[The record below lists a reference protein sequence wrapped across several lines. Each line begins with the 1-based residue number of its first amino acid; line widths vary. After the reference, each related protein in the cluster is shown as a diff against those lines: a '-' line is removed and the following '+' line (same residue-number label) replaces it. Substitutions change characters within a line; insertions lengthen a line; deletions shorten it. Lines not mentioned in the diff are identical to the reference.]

1 MDAGA
6 SRFVDPPRPYA
17 EPEAAGVAP
26 ARPEPGVDIV
36 SLLIQT
42 QERERRRIADD
53 IHDDSLQVLSAVLLG
68 LHQLRSHVDS
78 PRALEIVDRLEEDV
92 ELATRRL
99 RWLMFD
105 LQPRALET
113 EGLVPA
119 LRGYLAAMAG
129 DTGISFEL
137 VADAVGEEPP
147 RRTRTILYR
156 ITQEALAN
164 ARKHSRARHVRVSI
178 EPADGGFLTTVA
190 DDGVGL
196 DDADG
201 NAGPLH
207 VGLEVMRERAEMAGG
222 WFDVGGSN
230 GSGTTVSFWLPGD
243 A

>member
-6 SRFVDPPRPYA
+6 SRFVY
-17 EPEAAGVAP
+17 P
-26 ARPEPGVDIV
+26 ARPHVEAEPADVAATRADAGVDVV

-68 LHQLRSHVDS
+68 LHQLRSHVEA
-78 PRALEIVDRLEEDV
+78 PRALAIVERLEEDV
-92 ELATRRL
+92 ELAARRL

-105 LQPRALET
+105 LQPRALEK

-119 LRGYLAAMAG
+119 LRSYLAAMAG
-129 DTGISFEL
+129 DTGISFDL
-137 VADAVGEEPP
+137 VADAELEEPP
-147 RRTRTILYR
+147 PRTRTILYR

-196 DDADG
+196 ADAVA

-207 VGLEVMRERAEMAGG
+207 VGLEAMRERAEMAGG
-222 WFDVGGSN
+222 WFDAAGST
-230 GSGTTVSFWLPGD
+230 GSGTTVRFWVPGH

>member
-6 SRFVDPPRPYA
+6 SRFVDPARPHVEA
-17 EPEAAGVAP
+17 SAAGAAP
-26 ARPEPGVDIV
+26 ARAEPAVDVV

-68 LHQLRSHVDS
+68 LHQLRSHVGS
-78 PRALEIVDRLEEDV
+78 RALEIVDRLEEDV

-113 EGLVPA
+113 EGLIPA
-119 LRGYLAAMAG
+119 LRSYLAAMTG
-129 DTGISFEL
+129 DTGILFHL
-137 VADAVGEEPP
+137 AADAVLEEPP
-147 RRTRTILYR
+147 RQTRTILYR

-164 ARKHSRARHVRVSI
+164 ARKHSRARHVHVSI

-190 DDGVGL
+190 DDGVGIG
-196 DDADG
+196 DGDA
-201 NAGPLH
+201 AGPMH
-207 VGLEVMRERAEMAGG
+207 VGLDVMRERAEMAGG
-222 WFDVGGSN
+222 WFEAGGSS
-230 GSGTTVSFWLPGD
+230 GSGTTIRFWLPGS